1 MHVQQSLLINL
12 ICVQNDKDSLDRQVI
27 DLQSEIDA
35 KNKELADKEV
45 ELTQEK
51 DKFKILQVKCYSFN
65 TRFQNPH
72 NELNLYIQL
81 YVYLD

>member
-1 MHVQQSLLINL
+1 MHVQSLLINL
-12 ICVQNDKDSLDRQVI
+12 ICVQNDKDILDRQVI
-27 DLQSEIDA
+27 DSQSEMAA

-65 TRFQNPH
+65 ARFQNH
-72 NELNLYIQL
+72 CICTCT
-81 YVYLD
+81 YVHS

>member
-1 MHVQQSLLINL
+1 MHVQSLLINL

-27 DLQSEIDA
+27 DSQSEIDA

-51 DKFKILQVKCYSFN
+51 DKFKILQVKCYSSN
-65 TRFQNPH
+65 ARFS
-72 NELNLYIQL
+72 EYIGMYIWL
-81 YVYLD
+81 GGISV